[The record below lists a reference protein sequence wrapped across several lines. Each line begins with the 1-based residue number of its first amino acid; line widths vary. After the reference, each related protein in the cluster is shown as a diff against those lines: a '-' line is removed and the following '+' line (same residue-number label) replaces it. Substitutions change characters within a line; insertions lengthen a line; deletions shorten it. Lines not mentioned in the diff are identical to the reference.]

1 MADVFLSIGSN
12 IEREKHIPSA
22 LKELEERIGSLTVSS
37 VYESEAVGFEGARFY
52 NLVAAFSTE
61 LPVSDVV
68 KILSEIESNHG
79 RTRDSQKFSSRTL
92 DVDLILYGDEVLR
105 EGKLTLPREDITHYA
120 FVLEPLAEIAPNRKH
135 PVIGESYAD
144 LWAKFDK
151 AGVKQWRVGSVSDI
165 S

>member
-1 MADVFLSIGSN
+1 MPDVFLSIGSN

-22 LKELEERIGSLTVSS
+22 LRELEERVGSLTVSG

-61 LPVSDVV
+61 LPVSEIV
-68 KILSEIESNHG
+68 KILSEIENNHG
-79 RTRDSQKFSSRTL
+79 RTRDCKKFSSRTL
-92 DVDLILYGDEVLR
+92 DIDLILYGDEVLQ
-105 EGKLTLPREDITHYA
+105 EGKLTLPREDITRYA

-135 PVIGESYAD
+135 PVIGETYAE

-151 AGVKQWRVGSVSDI
+151 TSVNQWRVGSVSDI

>member
-1 MADVFLSIGSN
+1 MPDVFLSIGSN
-12 IEREKHIPSA
+12 IDREEHIPSA
-22 LKELEERIGSLTVSS
+22 LKELEQRVGSLTASS

-61 LPVSDVV
+61 LPVSEIV
-68 KILSEIESNHG
+68 KILNEIENNHG
-79 RTRDSQKFSSRTL
+79 RTRDCQKFSSRTL
-92 DVDLILYGDEVLR
+92 DIDLILYGDQVLQ
-105 EGKLTLPREDITHYA
+105 EGKLTLPREDITRYA

-135 PVIGESYAD
+135 PVIGASYGE

-151 AGVKQWRVGSVSDI
+151 TGIKQWRVGSVSDI

>member
-1 MADVFLSIGSN
+1 MPDVFLSIGSN

-22 LKELEERIGSLTVSS
+22 LKELEERVGSLTVSS
-37 VYESEAVGFEGARFY
+37 IYESEAVGFEGARFY
-52 NLVAAFSTE
+52 NLVAGFFTE
-61 LPVSDVV
+61 LPVSDIA

-79 RTRDSQKFSSRTL
+79 RTRNCKKFSSRTL
-92 DVDLILYGDEVLR
+92 DIDLILYGDAVLQ
-105 EGKLTLPREDITHYA
+105 EGKLTLPREDITRYA

-135 PVIGESYAD
+135 PVIGESYGE

-151 AGVKQWRVGSVSDI
+151 TGIKQWRVGSVSDI

>member
-1 MADVFLSIGSN
+1 MPDVFLSIGSN

-22 LKELEERIGSLTVSS
+22 LRELEERVGSLTVSG

-61 LPVSDVV
+61 LPVSEIA
-68 KILSEIESNHG
+68 KILSEIENNHG
-79 RTRDSQKFSSRTL
+79 RTRDCKKFSSRTL
-92 DVDLILYGDEVLR
+92 DIDLILYGDEVLQ
-105 EGKLTLPREDITHYA
+105 EGKLTLPREDITRYA

-135 PVIGESYAD
+135 PVIGETYAE

-151 AGVKQWRVGSVSDI
+151 TSVNQWRVGSASDI

>member
-1 MADVFLSIGSN
+1 MPDVFLSIGSN

-22 LKELEERIGSLTVSS
+22 LRELEERVGSLTVSG

-61 LPVSDVV
+61 LPVSEIV
-68 KILSEIESNHG
+68 KILSEIENNHG
-79 RTRDSQKFSSRTL
+79 RTRDCKKFSSRTL
-92 DVDLILYGDEVLR
+92 DIDLILYGDEVLQ
-105 EGKLTLPREDITHYA
+105 EGKLTLPREDITRYA

-135 PVIGESYAD
+135 PVIGETYAE

-151 AGVKQWRVGSVSDI
+151 TSVNQWRVGSVSDI
-165 S
+165 N

>member
-1 MADVFLSIGSN
+1 MPDVFLSIGSN

-22 LKELEERIGSLTVSS
+22 LKELEERVGPLTVSG

-52 NLVAAFSTE
+52 NLVAEFFTE
-61 LPVSDVV
+61 CPVSDVA
-68 KILSEIESNHG
+68 KILSEIENHHG
-79 RTRDSQKFSSRTL
+79 RTRDCKKFSSRTL
-92 DVDLILYGDEVLR
+92 DIDLILYGDEVLR
-105 EGKLTLPREDITHYA
+105 EGKLALPREDITRYA

-135 PVIGESYAD
+135 PIIGESYGE

-151 AGVKQWRVGSVSDI
+151 TGIKQWRVGSVSDI

>member
-1 MADVFLSIGSN
+1 MPDVFLSIGSN

-22 LKELEERIGSLTVSS
+22 LRELEERVGSLTVSG

-61 LPVSDVV
+61 LPVSEIA
-68 KILSEIESNHG
+68 KILSEIENNHG
-79 RTRDSQKFSSRTL
+79 RTRDCKKFSSRTL
-92 DVDLILYGDEVLR
+92 DIDLILYGDEVLQ
-105 EGKLTLPREDITHYA
+105 EGKLTLPREDITRYA

-135 PVIGESYAD
+135 PVIGETYAE

-151 AGVKQWRVGSVSDI
+151 TSVNQWRVGSVSDI

>member
-1 MADVFLSIGSN
+1 MPDVFLSIGSN

-22 LKELEERIGSLTVSS
+22 LRELEERVGSLTVSG

-61 LPVSDVV
+61 LPVSEIV
-68 KILSEIESNHG
+68 KILSEIENNHG
-79 RTRDSQKFSSRTL
+79 RTRDCKKFSSRTL
-92 DVDLILYGDEVLR
+92 DIDLILYGDEVLQ
-105 EGKLTLPREDITHYA
+105 EGKLTLPREDITRYA

-135 PVIGESYAD
+135 PVIGETYAE
-144 LWAKFDK
+144 LWAEFDK
-151 AGVKQWRVGSVSDI
+151 TSVNQWRVGSVSDI